1 MNLLDKKQ
9 YQAILINSIGNN
21 YRFKFLVD
29 NNTFKNYAG
38 DPVSKVVKLKATVD
52 VLETFLS
59 VVKQDGGEFATEA
72 KDGLTELLRAYQS
85 ELEKS
90 RDRKEYHKKYYKERK
105 EQKED

>member
-21 YRFKFLVD
+21 HRFKFLVD

-38 DPVSKVVKLKATVD
+38 DQVSRVVKLKATVD

-59 VVKQDGGEFATEA
+59 VVRQDGVEFATQGKEE
-72 KDGLTELLRAYQS
+72 LTELLRAYQS
-85 ELEKS
+85 ELAMA
-90 RDRKEYHKKYYKERK
+90 RDRKEYHKKYYKYRK
-105 EQKED
+105 GQK